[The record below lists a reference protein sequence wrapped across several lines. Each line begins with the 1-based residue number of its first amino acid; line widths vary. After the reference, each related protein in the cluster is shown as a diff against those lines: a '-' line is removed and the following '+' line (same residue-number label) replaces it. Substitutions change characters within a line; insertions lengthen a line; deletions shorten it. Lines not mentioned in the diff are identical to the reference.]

1 MVADTAQRT
10 PSGVALERGDG
21 GRMDDEAQRH
31 AVYPEPPDGQSREQW
46 VKANLKAAYRGAGS
60 TPINSREESVTGRC
74 LSERFT
80 LHLEVL
86 QWVQEPYLT
95 RRQVQIVELIYRDD
109 RHIREVAARL
119 GVHHVTVS
127 RDRHDALE
135 AIIRIAWNEPG
146 YHLPYRDYTTSRP
159 DGVDE

>member
-1 MVADTAQRT
+1 MV
-10 PSGVALERGDG
+10 
-21 GRMDDEAQRH
+21 DEAQQQQDTDATR
-31 AVYPEPPDGQSREQW
+31 PEPPEGQSREQFT
-46 VKANLKAAYRGAGS
+46 KAMLKAAYRGAGS

-80 LHLEVL
+80 MHLDVL

-109 RHIREVAARL
+109 LTIREVAGRL
-119 GVHHVTVS
+119 NVHHVTVS

-135 AIIRIAWNEPG
+135 TIIRIAWNDPG
-146 YHLPYRDYTTSRP
+146 YHLPYRVYTTSQSDAGWNEGP
-159 DGVDE
+159 